1 MQTESSVWFGGL
13 ISDAITL
20 SHQTNRIIVL
30 VVVDETPLSTTVIN
44 LFENDLSTIIKE
56 QTNALILRDGDEN
69 IDFFKSLYTSPIQF
83 PSVFFFTKNG
93 LHSILVDNDITK
105 DAISTHILQ
114 ASISTAFSQQS
125 TQPKP
130 QEQPKQT
137 PSQQEKES
145 QNEQNQPKQQETTT
159 LRPPKPKDHDK
170 QMEILMAEKKRRER
184 LQKERELQREREEI
198 ALKKEMTEL
207 ERRRKE
213 DEEYRQLLIKRI
225 EEEKE
230 IKLLQQQREAEEL
243 NALHQHQLP
252 NDNTLQHVYNTIENW
267 GYPSDQYTLVD
278 AVKKSAIVDMDK
290 SLFQLNLWPSSMV
303 HIARTSPTT
312 LPQPHFGN
320 TSNNTQTWYEW
331 FTSWF

>member
-137 PSQQEKES
+137 PSQQEKKVKT
-145 QNEQNQPKQQETTT
+145 NKTN
-159 LRPPKPKDHDK
+159 LNN
-170 QMEILMAEKKRRER
+170 KK
-184 LQKERELQREREEI
+184 
-198 ALKKEMTEL
+198 
-207 ERRRKE
+207 
-213 DEEYRQLLIKRI
+213 
-225 EEEKE
+225 
-230 IKLLQQQREAEEL
+230 
-243 NALHQHQLP
+243 
-252 NDNTLQHVYNTIENW
+252 
-267 GYPSDQYTLVD
+267 
-278 AVKKSAIVDMDK
+278 
-290 SLFQLNLWPSSMV
+290 
-303 HIARTSPTT
+303 
-312 LPQPHFGN
+312 QPH
-320 TSNNTQTWYEW
+320 
-331 FTSWF
+331 